1 LLAFVGEFLKS
12 LGLSGDEAGA
22 LVSVIGILLAIV
34 IAVVPPAR
42 RACGRTARRAY
53 LASSFPD
60 WRYTRWFVRQHSTIN
75 NIYLDVQEDLDL
87 AETYVPLAI
96 SGGDDTSVHVIATD
110 VMSRNTGLHTII
122 VGEPGSGKSTLLRAF
137 GVGIVR
143 TGYRRSSPELRQI
156 AATKQ
161 VPFLVNLTALGREG
175 QSISIVG
182 YLVRQVQKSGASRDP
197 IMFLRRLMRQGRC
210 LVLLDGLDEVAPDKY
225 RAVRDEIHRFAD
237 GSGEEVP
244 TGLCRII
251 MSCRRQN
258 FMNMQDDWIPS
269 FAGQSYMIMPFRDQE
284 IVRYLEK
291 RRSHFVVEGKTP
303 QTFRNEINASDSA
316 DLHRTPLILAMSSGL
331 YARTDFRVPSSIP
344 MLFNAVITEL
354 LKRRNSKTFPVSH
367 TLAFSHDDKRRF
379 LNRFALE
386 AARRRGFNDF
396 TKQDLIR
403 GATRMAEDLTRVEP
417 SEVTE
422 FVKEIIDRSGL
433 IVSMSETTLGFAHRA
448 IHEFLAASELSK
460 NAAAGCDRL
469 VTNAANDQWR
479 QVAILFASMCEKPEL
494 DTFLPALADANLEL
508 AGHCLGVADLGT
520 DVAGPIIGSLADQTD
535 ALDRYEDEDEETDA
549 LAISSL
555 KVTLLSSLLA
565 ATRSP
570 NLSTSRL
577 ATGTLQTILLGTRT
591 GRAQDRSF
599 LSGDATAAVQMV
611 RGLAHS
617 NNAEMAGLAVDVA
630 SSLPTDRRIVDPLW
644 RCLNTAGVEEAAA
657 RKLVGR
663 LLALAMS
670 RVCFDELQV
679 QPSYEGLSIPAQER
693 SQCYPFD
700 NGVDR
705 SSNLVT
711 LLVLAERYLVE
722 PTVTG
727 PRSSYFRAKADN
739 PRAFRR
745 LDWASRHTIQVPIAV
760 RRGVLIGLAW
770 ICGVLSIAAGA
781 WLLITDPSSLTRPYG
796 AWNLL
801 LAAAPVLASVLIAGV
816 VNATTNLRSST
827 SEFMYELG
835 CFGGMIRTVPELM
848 MAASLLPMAG
858 WSVPA
863 YVAAGTTMSFFLF
876 RLPAT
881 NFSTFRRTVYIPK
894 LNPLLGLYDDPHCR
908 HWLLR
913 DADARRLVGPVRRAT

>member
-1 LLAFVGEFLKS
+1 LLSVVG
-12 LGLSGDEAGA
+12 
-22 LVSVIGILLAIV
+22 LVVAV
-34 IAVVPPAR
+34 AIAVVPPAR
-42 RACGRTARRAY
+42 RAFRRALRRAY
-53 LASSFPD
+53 LGSGFPD
-60 WRYTRWFVRQHSTIN
+60 WRYTYWFVRQHSMIN

-96 SGGDDTSVHVIATD
+96 SGGEDTSAHVIATD

-143 TGYRRSSPELRQI
+143 SRYRRTSAELRQI
-156 AATKQ
+156 STTRQ

-175 QSISIVG
+175 QSVSIVA
-182 YLVRQVQKSGASRDP
+182 YLVRQVAKSGASRDP

-210 LVLLDGLDEVAPDKY
+210 LILLDGLDEVAPDKY

-237 GSGEEVP
+237 GAGEEVP

-258 FMNMQDDWIPS
+258 FMRIQDDWIPS
-269 FAGQSYMIMPFRDQE
+269 FASQSYMIMPFRDQE

-291 RRSHFVVEGKTP
+291 RRSHFVMEGKTP
-303 QTFRNEINASDSA
+303 QTFRNEIAASDSA

-367 TLAFSHDDKRRF
+367 TLAFNHDDKRRF

-386 AARRRGFNDF
+386 SARKSRGFNDF
-396 TKQDLIR
+396 TKWDLVR
-403 GATRMAEDLTRVEP
+403 SANRMIKDLAQVEP
-417 SEVTE
+417 SEVSQ
-422 FVKEIIDRSGL
+422 FVKELIDRSGL
-433 IVSMSETTLGFAHRA
+433 IVAMSENTLGFAHRS
-448 IHEFLAASELSK
+448 IYEFLAASELSK
-460 NAAAGCDRL
+460 HAATGCARL
-469 VTNAANDQWR
+469 LKDAANDQWR

-494 DTFLPALADANLEL
+494 DTFLPSLAEANLDL

-520 DVAGPIIGSLADQTD
+520 DITGPIIGSLADCTD
-535 ALDRYEDEDEETDA
+535 SLTRDEDEDEAADA
-549 LAISSL
+549 LAISSQ
-555 KVTLLSSLLA
+555 KVSLLSSLLA

-570 NLSTSRL
+570 NLSTSTL
-577 ATGTLQTILLGTRT
+577 ATDTLQKILLGSRT
-591 GRAQDRSF
+591 GRSQDRSF
-599 LSGDATAAVQMV
+599 LSGDTTAAIQMV

-617 NNAEMAGLAVDVA
+617 NNAKMAELAVDVA

-663 LLALAMS
+663 LLALSMS
-670 RVCFDELQV
+670 RACFDELQV
-679 QPSYEGLSIPAQER
+679 QPSYEGLSISVQER
-693 SQCYPFD
+693 IQCYPFES
-700 NGVDR
+700 GVDR

-711 LLVLAERYLVE
+711 LLALAERYSIE
-722 PTVTG
+722 PTGTG
-727 PRSSYFRAKADN
+727 SKSSYFKAKATN
-739 PRAFRR
+739 PKAFRR

-760 RRGVLIGLAW
+760 SRNVLIGLAW
-770 ICGVLSIAAGA
+770 IGGALAIAAGI
-781 WLLITDPSSLTRPYG
+781 WLLITDPTTLTQPYG

-801 LAAAPVLASVLIAGV
+801 LVAAPAFASVVIAGV
-816 VNATTNLRSST
+816 VNATTSLRASS
-827 SEFMYELG
+827 SELMYELG
-835 CFGGMIRTVPELM
+835 CFGGIIRAVPELIISG
-848 MAASLLPMAG
+848 SLLPMAI
-858 WSVPA
+858 WSVWA
-863 YVAAGTTMSFFLF
+863 YVAVVTTLSFFLF

-881 NFSTFRRTVYIPK
+881 NFNAFRRTFYIPK
-894 LNPLLGLYDDPHCR
+894 LNPLLGLYDDPQCR

-913 DADARRLVGPVRRAT
+913 DADARRLVGPVRRATPQG